1 MSFIMTKPIDN
12 VNQNAGSAGET
23 VSELVHSVMHRLR
36 TQQFQALR
44 LTGHDFTQMEARVL
58 GYFDRH
64 AGATQSD
71 LAAHSGR
78 DKAQLARLLAGLRA
92 QGLLAGEVDPSD
104 ARSVRLSLTAQ
115 GEVVQR
121 ALRTQAKRLNTHA
134 VAGLSAAEQ
143 VQLLALLAKVRG
155 NLATAG

>member
-1 MSFIMTKPIDN
+1 MPNKDDI
-12 VNQNAGSAGET
+12 VNQHNSSAAPDS
-23 VSELVHSVMHRLR
+23 VLELVHAVMHEYRSR
-36 TQQFQALR
+36 QFQALR
-44 LTGHDFTQMEARVL
+44 DGPHAVTHMQSKLLGFFAR
-58 GYFDRH
+58 H
-64 AGATQSD
+64 PGASQRD
-71 LAAHSGR
+71 LARHSGR

-143 VQLLALLAKVRG
+143 MQLLALLAKVRG

>member
-1 MSFIMTKPIDN
+1 MTKKDDI
-12 VNQNAGSAGET
+12 VNHRREATAPDS
-23 VSELVHSVMHRLR
+23 VLELVHAVMHEYRSR
-36 TQQFQALR
+36 QFQALR
-44 LTGHDFTQMEARVL
+44 DGPHAVTHMQSKLLGFFAR
-58 GYFDRH
+58 H
-64 AGATQSD
+64 PGASQRD
-71 LAAHSGR
+71 LAQHSGR

-115 GEVVQR
+115 GKVVQR
-121 ALRTQAKRLNTHA
+121 ALRTQAKRLNSHA

-155 NLATAG
+155 NLASAG